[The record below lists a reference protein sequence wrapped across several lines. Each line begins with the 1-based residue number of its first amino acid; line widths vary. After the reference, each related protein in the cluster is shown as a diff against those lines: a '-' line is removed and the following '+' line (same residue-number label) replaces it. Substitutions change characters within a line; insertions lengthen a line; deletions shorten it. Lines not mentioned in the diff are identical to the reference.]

1 MENKEQSHSDILDA
15 YSQAV
20 ISVVEQV
27 GSTVAG
33 ITVKRPS
40 YRVFGEIIGGGSG
53 SIISADGYILTN
65 AHVVNESEQ
74 LIAFMQDGTELRCS
88 LVGADA
94 ATDVAVIQADAK
106 DLPYARLGD
115 SSRLRVGQLV
125 IAIGNPLGLSST
137 VSTGIISALGRAFRG
152 VEGKLIENIIQHT
165 APLNPG
171 NSGGPL
177 VDSRNQIIGINTAAI
192 VFAQGIGFSIPS
204 NTAAMVVNQLI
215 EFGRVQR
222 PHLGMLTQ
230 QRRLDNEFAKSLGFD
245 MPFGVVTVNV
255 EPGGPSDKAGIRAN
269 DLLVEVNGKKVL
281 TVDDIYRAIGT
292 WRPGQQIYLKVFRNN
307 RLIDVVITPSEAQA
321 A

>member
-27 GSTVAG
+27 GPAVLG

-40 YRVFGEIIGGGSG
+40 YQAFGEIIGGGSG

-65 AHVVNESEQ
+65 AHVVNESNQ
-74 LIAFMQDGTELRCS
+74 LIAFTQDGSELRCS
-88 LVGADA
+88 LVGADVT
-94 ATDVAVIQADAK
+94 TDIAVIKADAK
-106 DLPYARLGD
+106 DLPYAKLGD
-115 SSRLRVGQLV
+115 SAKLRVGQLV

-152 VEGKLIENIIQHT
+152 VHGKLIENIIQHT

-177 VDSRNQIIGINTAAI
+177 VDSRNQIIGINSAAI

-204 NTAAMVVNQLI
+204 NTATLVVNQLI
-215 EFGRVQR
+215 EFGHVLR

-230 QRRLDNEFAKSLGFD
+230 QRRLNNELARSLGFD
-245 MPFGVVTVNV
+245 IPFGVVVINV
-255 EPGGPSDKAGIRAN
+255 EPGGPSEKAGIRAN
-269 DLLVEVNGKKVL
+269 DLLVEVNGKKVS
-281 TVDDIYRAIGT
+281 TIDDIYRAMEA
-292 WRPGQQIYLKVFRNN
+292 WSPGQHIRLKVFRNN
-307 RLIDVVITPSEAQA
+307 KLVDVVITPSEAQA